1 VTNILFSWVNHVD
14 TAALAAS
21 SAAGSMTIAG
31 VANPIIGKRWRTLDL
46 GAYGQAD
53 FGADK
58 AIGIVA
64 LVFPRD
70 TMGAL
75 AGTVRHRF
83 DTDGGAVGNGAA
95 HDSGDVAIGA
105 VEGYGYHV
113 YIPPSPVTA
122 RYWRWTYAAS
132 GVAYIDTGRAWAGEA
147 WQPEVNFSYG
157 QGDTWD
163 DLSRISVSDR
173 SGAEFVDERARRRL
187 MDFALEHMSEADRQS
202 VRELRRIVGISRQ
215 ILTVLDPDSAA
226 KETILGRLAETN
238 PILHTAF
245 PIFSTTFRIRES
257 L

>member
-1 VTNILFSWVNHVD
+1 VANILFSWINHVD
-14 TAALAAS
+14 TATLAAS
-21 SAAGSMTIAG
+21 SEAGSMTFG
-31 VANPIIGKRWRTLDL
+31 LVANPIIGKRWRTLDL
-46 GAYGQAD
+46 NGYGQAD
-53 FGADK
+53 FGANK
-58 AIGIVA
+58 TIGIVT

-83 DTDGGAVGNGAA
+83 DADGGAAGSGAA
-95 HDSGDVAIGA
+95 HDSGVIAIGA

-113 YIPPSPVTA
+113 YIPPSPITA
-122 RYWRWTYAAS
+122 RYWRWMYAAS
-132 GVAYIDTGRAWAGEA
+132 GVGYIDTGRAWAGEA
-147 WQPEVNFSYG
+147 WQPERNFSYG
-157 QGDTWD
+157 AGDTWD

-187 MDFALEHMSEADRQS
+187 MDFALEYMSEADRQT

-215 ILTVLDPDSAA
+215 ILTVFDPGSPA

-245 PIFSTTFRIRES
+245 PIHSTTFRQRES